1 MGVVGGV
8 GWGGIGLNF
17 NRDRDGRTNVKL
29 SSLLENGENVL
40 KNAIPI

>member
-8 GWGGIGLNF
+8 GWDGAQF
-17 NRDRDGRTNVKL
+17 NRVRDGRTNVKL

>member
-1 MGVVGGV
+1 M
-8 GWGGIGLNF
+8 GWGGIGPNF
-17 NRDRDGRTNVKL
+17 NWDRDGRTNIKL

>member
-1 MGVVGGV
+1 MGP
-8 GWGGIGLNF
+8 NF